1 MSEKLMTLRE
11 LCEYLGA
18 HEERII
24 SLVEEKAIPAY
35 KIGGELLR
43 FRKEQIETMRSEI
56 DSRLRET
63 EGPAALSGKKTP
75 VKPAERPGISRNIA
89 VGNTFSESLR
99 DFLYFND
106 FYILSA
112 VISVVL
118 LVIIFRG

>member
-24 SLVEEKAIPAY
+24 SLVEEKSIPAY

-43 FRKEQIETMRSEI
+43 FRKEQIEAMRSEI
-56 DSRLRET
+56 DSRLKET
-63 EGPAALSGKKTP
+63 DRPAHPYGKSS
-75 VKPAERPGISRNIA
+75 VKSSERPGISGDFTA
-89 VGNTFSESLR
+89 GNTLSDSLQ

-118 LVIIFRG
+118 LIIIFRG